1 MTLTSVESPAEPAER
16 PAGKALETVIKV
28 FGVVISVVAAILSGF
43 LEIFLSPLRAGG
55 FPLCVSVVIAVIG
68 NYAIAWFAHTTV
80 GRRWAVAPPWA
91 IWTALMLF
99 AAGVRT
105 DEGDYLL
112 SGDNWVAM
120 AMILAGSLAYAIFAY
135 RMILK
140 PLTALPPPTRR

>member
-1 MTLTSVESPAEPAER
+1 VTLTSVESPAEPSQR
-16 PAGKALETVIKV
+16 PPGKALDTLIKV
-28 FGVVISVVAAILSGF
+28 FGVLIAVVAAILSGL

-68 NYAIAWFAHTTV
+68 NYAIGWFAHTTV

-91 IWTALMLF
+91 VWTALMLF
-99 AAGVRT
+99 AAGMRT

-112 SGDNWVAM
+112 FGDNWVAM
-120 AMILAGSLAYAIFAY
+120 AMILVGSLTYAIFAY

-140 PLTALPPPTRR
+140 PLATLPPPTRR